1 VENVFLTKIKLT
13 FILKGVNLYISIVKC
28 ELTALAL
35 LNCFYR
41 APDIN
46 N

>member
-1 VENVFLTKIKLT
+1 MENVFRVKIKLT
-13 FILKGVNLYISIVKC
+13 FILKDVNLYLSIVKC
-28 ELTALAL
+28 ELTVLAL